1 MVCHPPDLVNSDLD
15 LLLPDG
21 VVTPG
26 VVVGGVLLASD
37 QLLGVEELPVGAH
50 PDLIHHSG
58 LQVHQ
63 DGPGD
68 VLPGAGLGEES
79 VEAVVRL
86 SDTGISRHHPVRVY
100 PVLQAVEL
108 PGQVLR

>member
-1 MVCHPPDLVNSDLD
+1 MENKEALQTIRLVCHSPDLVNSDLN
-15 LLLPDG
+15 LLLADG

-68 VLPGAGLGEES
+68 VLPGAGLGEEG
-79 VEAVVRL
+79 VEAVISLVEMIRL
-86 SDTGISRHHPVRVY
+86 APVI
-100 PVLQAVEL
+100 LCKQ
-108 PGQVLR
+108 